1 MGLALLL
8 CLAQLSPPPLFPSDV
23 PLEAPPPPAPAPKKP
38 LTEAD
43 PTTALHFAPLSLFAT
58 HLSFEVERAV
68 TRTVTLF
75 GAIGGSLIL
84 QAGLELGGRVYLGER
99 ALDGPFLS
107 LQGTVFY
114 FSQTGTL
121 LVGPA
126 GLFGYTF
133 SPRGRFVLSVGA
145 GLQLWY
151 QPTTDQG
158 ATFLGVAPHADV
170 VFLPGMQ
177 RPTSQGWAPQPVVR
191 FTVGPAF

>member
-1 MGLALLL
+1 MGVALLL
-8 CLAQLSPPPLFPSDV
+8 CLSQLSPPPLFPSDV
-23 PLEAPPPPAPAPKKP
+23 PLEVPQPAPAPPKRVLAEP
-38 LTEAD
+38 E

-84 QAGLELGGRVYLGER
+84 QAGLELGARVYLGER
-99 ALDGPFLS
+99 ALEGPFLS
-107 LQGTVFY
+107 AQGTLFY

-133 SPRGRFVLSVGA
+133 SPKGRFVLSVGA
-145 GLQLWY
+145 GLQVWH
-151 QPTTDQG
+151 QPTTDAG
-158 ATFLGVAPHADV
+158 TTFLGFPANPDV
-170 VFLPGMQ
+170 VFLPGIQ
-177 RPTSQGWAPQPVVR
+177 RPVSQGWAPQPVLR
-191 FTVGPAF
+191 FTVGPTF